1 MRTIGV
7 IGGMSWESTA
17 VYYRRLNELVR
28 DRLGGLHS
36 AKVIVHSVDFAGIAA
51 MQAAGEWEK
60 AGREMDRLGADLARA
75 GAEFLVLATNTMHK
89 VAGNIEAAAGLPLV
103 HIADVTAAAL
113 KRRGCT
119 RPLLLATRFT
129 MEDGFYRDR
138 LAAHGIQ
145 AIVPDGQGR
154 VAVHRIIYEELCRG
168 VVSPASKAEYLAIIA
183 AARAQGIDSVILGC
197 TEIGLLISQADMPEP
212 AIDTTEA
219 HVLAAVDMAL
229 GSAPLVSLLPPAPAR
244 PVPAATAA

>member
-60 AGREMDRLGADLARA
+60 AGQAMDRLGADLARA
-75 GAEFLVLATNTMHK
+75 GAEVLVLATNTMHK
-89 VAGNIEAAAGLPLV
+89 VAGNIEAAAGLPLL

-113 KRRGCT
+113 KTRGCT

-145 AIVPDGQGR
+145 AIVPDAAGR
-154 VAVHRIIYEELCRG
+154 AAVHQIIYEELCRG

-197 TEIGLLISQADMPEP
+197 TEIGLLIGQADMPEP
-212 AIDTTEA
+212 AIDTTEE
-219 HVLAAVDMAL
+219 HVLAAVEVAL
-229 GSAPLVSLLPPAPAR
+229 SEAPVSRVLPPSP
-244 PVPAATAA
+244 PVQATAA